1 MKRRTEHL
9 VEKRDGRREFLRATK
24 LARSVHLALY
34 EIGVDEDWRA
44 LELAGVVLEGL
55 RQKRKSLQAAGGQS
69 GSPQSVPQ
77 AGGAVVLTTTEIADS
92 VQHLLVVTGQPN
104 AAVAYGAVQAER
116 ARRRQAVGIA
126 VATGRLGEAGQQDA
140 AGKQGDAAKG
150 DVAKSGTAGS
160 DAVRTSLDAIP
171 KAGRRSAKSSSAND
185 SSANKPSAKSS
196 LKPSDRVRG
205 EGRIWGEG

>member
-55 RQKRKSLQAAGGQS
+55 RQKRKSAQVTAAS
-69 GSPQSVPQ
+69 GV
-77 AGGAVVLTTTEIADS
+77 GGAVVLTTTEIADS
-92 VQHLLVVTGQPN
+92 VQHLLVVTGQPT

-116 ARRRQAVGIA
+116 ARRRQIVGAAVGGG
-126 VATGRLGEAGQQDA
+126 VATPKSMTDLARKNIAG
-140 AGKQGDAAKG
+140 AKPKG
-150 DVAKSGTAGS
+150 SALSGGPT
-160 DAVRTSLDAIP
+160 
-171 KAGRRSAKSSSAND
+171 N
-185 SSANKPSAKSS
+185 
-196 LKPSDRVRG
+196 
-205 EGRIWGEG
+205 RIWGEG